1 MDHIIEAL
9 TEEIAALKNKLALI
23 SMDASNA
30 DKEEAEKLFEEQR
43 DEINVLTI
51 ELRAIRKSRDEFQA
65 ENRVL
70 KRHIE
75 YLRKQIK
82 G

>member
-30 DKEEAEKLFEEQR
+30 DKEEAEKLFQEQR
-43 DEINVLTI
+43 DEINVLMI

-65 ENRVL
+65 ENRGL
-70 KRHIE
+70 KRQIE

>member
-9 TEEIAALKNKLALI
+9 TEEIASMKNKLAVV
-23 SMDASNA
+23 SMDASKS
-30 DKEEAEKLFEEQR
+30 DKEEAEKLFQEQQN
-43 DEINVLTI
+43 EINVLMI